1 MITKTNFPP
10 TIALYA
16 KDENSNV
23 LGTTEELASLLD
35 LPVTDS
41 PNTEYELLLV
51 VTKRRLELHQTNAEV
66 GPVFCDFV
74 SNDFMRRQTS
84 SLRNDLLTKAVG
96 YKGDRIRIVD
106 ATAGFG
112 RDAMLLALLGCEV
125 TAIERDPVVSA
136 LLIDGVHRA
145 LEHPDLQ
152 EAVQLLKLMTGDS
165 CKILSELDTPP
176 DVIYLDPMFSGKNR
190 KARPKKELWA
200 LARLVCNDDDG
211 SSLLTHA
218 LKTGCQR
225 VVVKRPHKGV
235 ALSVLDG
242 RLPDIQ
248 FRGTTVRFDVYLQP
262 EITAD
267 SRTKKASLSK
277 NVDGI
282 RHSST
287 TSY

>member
-1 MITKTNFPP
+1 MITKTDLPP

-35 LPVTDS
+35 LPVIDS

-51 VTKRRLELHQTNAEV
+51 VTKGRLELHQTNSEV

-74 SNDFMRRQTS
+74 SNEFMRRQIV
-84 SLRNDLLTKAVG
+84 SLRGDLLAKAVG
-96 YKGDRIRIVD
+96 YKGDRIKIVD

-112 RDAMLLALLGCEV
+112 RDAMLLTLLGCEV
-125 TAIERDPVVSA
+125 TAIERDPVVAA

-145 LEHPDLQ
+145 LGHPVLQ
-152 EAVQLLKLMTGDS
+152 DAVQLLKLMTGDS
-165 CKILSELDTPP
+165 CQILSELDIPP

-200 LARLVCNDDDG
+200 LARLVRDDDDG

-218 LKTGCQR
+218 LETGCQR
-225 VVVKRPHKGV
+225 VVVKRPYKGV
-235 ALSVLDG
+235 ALPVMDG

-248 FRGTTVRFDVYLQP
+248 FRGTTIRFDVYLQP
-262 EITAD
+262 EVVVG
-267 SRTKKASLSK
+267 SCTKNASLSK
-277 NVDGI
+277 NVEGI
-282 RHSST
+282 SSKS
-287 TSY
+287 SY